1 MDGPPLPPTSTSTST
16 SINDNENKTGNDPS
30 TWHRPTS
37 SLPQFPSSA
46 SQVSSP
52 PQHLR
57 NRSLNLSPHVSPS
70 SPPPPDPIPEIETY
84 VVHVPRDQVYWIP
97 PPDNARIVERRRN
110 SDPGRNN
117 KSFCSK
123 RCIWLFISVIVIGFI
138 ICAIALI
145 VGFIFKPE
153 PPVFNVKKLE
163 KSRHFE
169 IMLTSKNPTSTMWV
183 TYKGLV
189 SLTYKNKN
197 LGQGNFPE
205 LSLAVSGS
213 HTVNL
218 KLDRSMNAA
227 VLPPEVVSL
236 VLTMGLD
243 AGFGTGL
250 VKRAKEVAVTCDIKV
265 NGLLDAH
272 KVEIVSESC
281 ESEFTK

>member
-1 MDGPPLPPTSTSTST
+1 
-16 SINDNENKTGNDPS
+16 
-30 TWHRPTS
+30 
-37 SLPQFPSSA
+37 
-46 SQVSSP
+46 
-52 PQHLR
+52 
-57 NRSLNLSPHVSPS
+57 
-70 SPPPPDPIPEIETY
+70 
-84 VVHVPRDQVYWIP
+84 
-97 PPDNARIVERRRN
+97 
-110 SDPGRNN
+110 
-117 KSFCSK
+117 
-123 RCIWLFISVIVIGFI
+123 
-138 ICAIALI
+138 
-145 VGFIFKPE
+145 
-153 PPVFNVKKLE
+153 
-163 KSRHFE
+163 
-169 IMLTSKNPTSTMWV
+169 MWV

>member
-1 MDGPPLPPTSTSTST
+1 MEGPPLPPTSTG
-16 SINDNENKTGNDPS
+16 NDNENKTGNAPS
-30 TWHRPTS
+30 TWHRPTT
-37 SLPQFPSSA
+37 SLPQLPSPGP
-46 SQVSSP
+46 QVSSP

-57 NRSLNLSPHVSPS
+57 NHSLNLSPHLSSSSPPP
-70 SPPPPDPIPEIETY
+70 PPPPDPIPAIETY
-84 VVHVPRDQVYWIP
+84 VVQVPRDQVYWTP

-110 SDPGRNN
+110 AEPGINN
-117 KSFCSK
+117 KRFCSK

-145 VGFIFKPE
+145 VGFVFKPE
-153 PPVFNVKKLE
+153 PPVFNVKKFE

-218 KLDRSMNAA
+218 KLEGSKNAA
-227 VLPPEVVSL
+227 LLPPEVVSL
-236 VLTMGLD
+236 VLTMGLN

-250 VKRAKEVAVTCDIKV
+250 VKRDKEVAVTCDIKV
-265 NGLLDAH
+265 KGLLDAQ

-281 ESEFTK
+281 ESEFIK

>member
-1 MDGPPLPPTSTSTST
+1 MEGPPLPPTSTSTD
-16 SINDNENKTGNDPS
+16 NDNENKTGNAPP
-30 TWHRPTS
+30 TWHRPTT
-37 SLPQFPSSA
+37 SLPQLPSSG

-57 NRSLNLSPHVSPS
+57 NHSLNLSPHLSSSSP
-70 SPPPPDPIPEIETY
+70 PPPPDPIPAIETY
-84 VVHVPRDQVYWIP
+84 VVQVPKDQVYWTP

-110 SDPGRNN
+110 SELGRNN
-117 KSFCSK
+117 KRFCSK
-123 RCIWLFISVIVIGFI
+123 RCIWLFIS
-138 ICAIALI
+138 
-145 VGFIFKPE
+145 PE
-153 PPVFNVKKLE
+153 PPVFNVKKFE

-218 KLDRSMNAA
+218 KLEGSKNAA
-227 VLPPEVVSL
+227 LLPPEVVSL
-236 VLTMGLD
+236 VLTMGLN

-250 VKRAKEVAVTCDIKV
+250 VKRDKEVAVTCDIKV
-265 NGLLDAH
+265 KGLLDAQ